1 MLIRLAKKVTYMS
14 MNANAQK
21 SFLVKESQE
30 APGRTRYEIAVTVT
44 DHPLLHWH

>member
-1 MLIRLAKKVTYMS
+1 MLVKLAKKVTFMS
-14 MNANAQK
+14 MNANAQE

-30 APGRTRYEIAVTVT
+30 APCRARFEIAVTVT